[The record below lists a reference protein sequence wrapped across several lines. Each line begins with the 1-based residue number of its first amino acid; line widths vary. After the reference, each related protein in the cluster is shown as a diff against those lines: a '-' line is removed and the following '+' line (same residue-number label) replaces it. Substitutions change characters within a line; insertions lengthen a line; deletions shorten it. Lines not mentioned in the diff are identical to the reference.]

1 MTKRRWP
8 VSPLATGV
16 LSGALL
22 VSPLASPAGA
32 TGPSLKRGYPWKQRV
47 ASARRFAQ
55 HRIGTVSFAIVGERG
70 ALRGYK
76 PQREFHS
83 ASVVK
88 VMLMLS
94 YLRRPS
100 VRNRPLNAHDKSLL
114 HPMIT
119 RSDNTTA
126 TEIYNIVGNR
136 GLNNLARAAHMRGF
150 HPNVV
155 WGLTLITARD
165 MSEFMYRIQ
174 RYIPR
179 RHRAYALYLLSHIV
193 SYQRWGVPPA
203 KPAGWNVFFKGG
215 FIPAADGWRINQVAQ
230 LRRGSRKLAL
240 AVLTHGNP
248 TLQYGAKTV
257 QGVTARLLHNYNQLT
272 AGHRPRLL
280 AGGG

>member
-1 MTKRRWP
+1 MARHRLP
-8 VSPLATGV
+8 VALLATGV

-22 VSPLASPAGA
+22 VSPPASTASA
-32 TGPSLKRGYPWKQRV
+32 TRTSSQRGYPWKRR
-47 ASARRFAQ
+47 AAAARHFAQ
-55 HRIGTVSFAIVGERG
+55 HRIGTVSFAIVGEHG
-70 ALRGYK
+70 NLRGYK
-76 PQREFHS
+76 PRREFHS

-126 TEIYNIVGNR
+126 TEIYDIVGNA
-136 GLNNLARAAHMRGF
+136 GLNRLARAAQMSDF

-155 WGLTLITARD
+155 WGLTLIAARD
-165 MSEFMYRIQ
+165 MSEFMYRIR
-174 RYIPR
+174 RYIPG
-179 RHRAYALYLLSHIV
+179 RHRRYALHLLSHIV
-193 SYQRWGVPPA
+193 SYQRWGVPEA
-203 KPAGWNVFFKGG
+203 KPRGWRVYFKGG
-215 FIPAADGWRINQVAQ
+215 FIPAADGWRINQVAL
-230 LRRGSRKLAL
+230 LRRGSRKLGL

-257 QGVTARLLHNYNQLT
+257 QGVTARLLRKYNKLT

-280 AGGG
+280 AVGG